1 MRNVN
6 YRLTAL
12 LKRAGV
18 DGGNRPAHAFRKTA
32 ASVLTE
38 EGARPNDVDQI
49 MGWAPPDV
57 KGRYYIRKN
66 PNLHETIALL
76 YKSDPIERRAE
87 SLPAVA

>member
-1 MRNVN
+1 
-6 YRLTAL
+6 
-12 LKRAGV
+12 
-18 DGGNRPAHAFRKTA
+18 
-32 ASVLTE
+32 VLTE

-57 KGRYYIRKN
+57 KGRYYVRKN

-87 SLPAVA
+87 SLQAVPSVGRRMPPPAAAFSCQ